1 MIRRLLAFTAVVSL
15 LLGVVPFAMSQGF
28 GGSSASRGGGMGS
41 SGLGSSGFGSG
52 FGSSGFGGMGS
63 SGFGGSGF
71 GSSGFGGGGFGGG
84 GMGNSGF
91 GGGGFGNSG
100 FGNSGFGGSSGS
112 GAYGSAENFVGRD
125 ASDMQAAFGQMGRA
139 GTQFFTTMNRNMSR
153 NSSRGKAPRPWRTQ
167 PQPMRVEVHVA
178 FDTPR
183 PSSTQ
188 LATTVREHL
197 TSILANHKM
206 SQPNVSMQGD
216 TAVVT
221 GVAASE
227 NERDVIS
234 QLISLEPG
242 IRDVRNE
249 MTVAAP
255 AIGGPSGLGPGR

>member
-15 LLGVVPFAMSQGF
+15 FFGVVSFAMSQGF
-28 GGSSASRGGGMGS
+28 GGSSAFRGGGMGS

-112 GAYGSAENFVGRD
+112 GAYGGAQNFVGRD

-139 GTQFFTTMNRNMSR
+139 GTQFFNTMNRNMSR
-153 NSSRGKAPRPWRTQ
+153 NSSRHSTKTVENQ

-178 FDTPR
+178 FDAPR

-206 SQPNVSMQGD
+206 SQPNVTMQGD
-216 TAVVT
+216 TAVIT
-221 GVAASE
+221 GVAAGE

-255 AIGGPSGLGPGR
+255 AIGAPSGLGPGR